1 MSVKWLDDSLV
12 KEQVALRA
20 AMDNPSSFPCVTVK
34 GAIGYGSVI
43 KIVEDGYIRGWID
56 GYEYKQ
62 YIIINNGRYYKLDNT
77 FRVGKDGT
85 LYRVVWDLPFADQ
98 VRVGVEGSRPLTVG
112 SSVWLP
118 SLNGEYV
125 VESLIHCDGGRYVFE
140 IKSLVCD
147 GIKISSSTE
156 HYVVD
161 SGVLY
166 KPMVSDDLAEMLTKL
181 DKLQPT
187 QFFEASDSGSVIHG
201 DFVAVNINGTVVRA
215 SKLSA
220 PHAKNWRYAKP
231 PYNRVCAMRKYG
243 SFQKQRVRYFAE
255 IEGLAGPRW
264 SPFGVTYGGVIYLL
278 ANGAPLTGRS
288 LPRTIVADGSGVEL
302 SLETVDWLLSC
313 WSEGDN

>member
-12 KEQVALRA
+12 KEQVALRALRA

-34 GAIGYGSVI
+34 GAVGYGVVI
-43 KIVEDGYIRGWID
+43 RVVTDGYIRGLID

-62 YIIINNGRYYKLDNT
+62 HIIINGCLYGSLNNT
-77 FRVGKDGT
+77 FLMGKEYH

-118 SLNGEYV
+118 TLGGEYV
-125 VESLIHCDGGRYVFE
+125 VQSLNHCSGGRYIFGV
-140 IKSLVCD
+140 KSLVRD
-147 GIKISSSTE
+147 EIKISGSTQ

-166 KPMVSDDLAEMLTKL
+166 NPVIEDDLAATLTKL

-187 QFFEASDSGSVIHG
+187 QFFEGGGGSVIEG
-201 DFVAVNINGTVVRA
+201 DFVALHGNGLIIRTDR
-215 SKLSA
+215 LTA
-220 PHAKNWRYAKP
+220 PYAKNWRYGKP
-231 PYNRVCAMRKYG
+231 PYNRLCAMRRYNL
-243 SFQKQRVRYFAE
+243 FERRRVRYFAE
-255 IEGLAGPRW
+255 IEGLAGPGR
-264 SPFGVTYGGVIYLL
+264 SPFGVTNDGVIYLL

-288 LPRTIVADGSGVEL
+288 SPRTVVAEGSGVEL

-313 WSEGDN
+313 WGN